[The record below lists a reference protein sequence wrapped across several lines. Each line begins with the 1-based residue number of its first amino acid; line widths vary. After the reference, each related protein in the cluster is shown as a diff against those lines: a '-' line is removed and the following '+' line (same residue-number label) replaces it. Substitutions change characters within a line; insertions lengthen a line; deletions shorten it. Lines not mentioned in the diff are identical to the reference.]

1 MGKVTYPFERQ
12 IHIDG
17 QFSSESFNINFYG
30 GITTFLGPNGS
41 GKSQVL
47 RILKDTFGYEFL
59 GRKVRL
65 LTAGRLSKIEEF
77 RANHDGVSSHM
88 VHHENATLGGINYRD
103 NRHIAEGAVGDF
115 HTLSIRQDIMIKVSE
130 RLSTLF
136 KRNIFIEWDRG
147 ELKINFSSLDGVS
160 YSASREASGLL
171 HLVSLLSAL
180 YDDEVG
186 VLLIDEPEISLH
198 PQLQAFLFQEIKKV
212 AGDPENKSE
221 KMIVLATHSTE
232 FINLLVPEDLTKI
245 VFFESTMK
253 PPVQINPQAG
263 ELKNKKVKELLTRLG
278 QAHKSALFSSKP
290 LLVEGPSD
298 VLICNALNQHLQIS
312 LEAGGS
318 QLVPIIGKG
327 EIPVVVKLM
336 KLIGKQPVVL
346 TDLDTLADNIA
357 FVDIF
362 AENENV
368 IEKVPDLGHADFK
381 AFSRTVNN
389 CFKKVFEDYWEDIRP
404 LAEIHSY
411 WKNSGVSKE
420 EKCASKSGEDASK
433 EEIAKRRASM
443 AILLTLSEEELRECE
458 NGKYFS
464 TVKKLLTS
472 LLDVLELAGCF
483 VLRKGTIENY
493 YQVASPVTEGKPT
506 AAVEEIEH
514 IVSQSRE
521 AVTIAYND
529 LVRALQYAA
538 SHKGIDEGKAIA
550 RYLLAVVSPVLSV
563 IDEISTDGEL
573 QSEARKV
580 QGEIASIFK
589 LSKIEVDG
597 IANIRVELNS
607 NILEVDQLPMNFPK
621 GENPI
626 KLVNSKIRN

>member
-1 MGKVTYPFERQ
+1 MTYPFERQ
-12 IHIDG
+12 LQIEG
-17 QFSSESFNINFYG
+17 QFSSEKFSIKFYS
-30 GITTFLGPNGS
+30 GITAFVGPNGS

-47 RILKDTFGYEFL
+47 RTLKESFGEGFS

-65 LTAGRLSKIEEF
+65 LTAGRLSNVEAF
-77 RANHDGVSSHM
+77 RANHDGVSRFRLANESAKFGGLSHR
-88 VHHENATLGGINYRD
+88 N
-103 NRHIAEGAVGDF
+103 NRHVAEGAIGDF
-115 HTLSIRQDIMIKVSE
+115 HTLSIRQDILIKVSE

-136 KRNIFIEWDRG
+136 KRKIFIEWDAG
-147 ELKINFSSLDGVS
+147 ELKINFSSLDGEP
-160 YSASREASGLL
+160 YSAAREASGLL
-171 HLVSLLSAL
+171 YLVTLLTAL
-180 YDDEVG
+180 YDDEVSM
-186 VLLIDEPEISLH
+186 LLLDEPEVSLH
-198 PQLQAFLFQEIKKV
+198 PQLQAFLFQEIKKM
-212 AGDPENKSE
+212 AGDPEDKSK

-232 FINLLVPEDLTKI
+232 FLDLLVPEDLTRI
-245 VFFESTMK
+245 VFFENTTKK
-253 PPVQINPQAG
+253 PIQIDPEVG
-263 ELKNKKVKELLTRLG
+263 ELKNKKVRELLTRLG
-278 QAHKSALFSSKP
+278 QAHKTALFSLKP

-298 VLICNALNQHLQIS
+298 VLICNALNQHLQIF

-368 IEKVPDLGHADFK
+368 IEKTPSLGHVDFK
-381 AFSRTVNN
+381 TFSRTINN
-389 CFKKVFEDYWEDIRP
+389 SFKKVFEDYWEDIRP
-404 LAEIHSY
+404 LVETHSY
-411 WKNSGVSKE
+411 WKNRDE
-420 EKCASKSGEDASK
+420 NK

-443 AILLTLSEEELRECE
+443 ATLLTLSEEELGKCE

-493 YQVASPVTEGKPT
+493 YQVASHVTVGKPT

-521 AVTIAYND
+521 AVTIEYND
-529 LVRALQYAA
+529 LVRALQYGA

-550 RYLLAVVSPVLSV
+550 SYLLAVVTPALSV

-573 QSEARKV
+573 QLEARKIL
-580 QGEIASIFK
+580 GDIASIFR
-589 LSKIEVDG
+589 LSKVDVDG

-607 NILEVDQLPMNFPK
+607 DILEVDQFPMNFPK

-626 KLVNSKIRN
+626 SLVNRKLRSL